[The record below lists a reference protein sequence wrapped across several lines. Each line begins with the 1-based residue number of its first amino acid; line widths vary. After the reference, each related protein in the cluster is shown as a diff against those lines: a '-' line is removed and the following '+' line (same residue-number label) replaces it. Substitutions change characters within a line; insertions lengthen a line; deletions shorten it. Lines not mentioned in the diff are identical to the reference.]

1 MIAEAPIDAMS
12 IAAIEQLRPDSL
24 YVATGGAMGPATL
37 TALEAICAQ
46 LAARPGSVVE
56 SAADANRAGDRY
68 AERHA
73 EIARV
78 AGVAF
83 RRLRP
88 PEGLDWN
95 DVQKQARGS

>member
-1 MIAEAPIDAMS
+1 
-12 IAAIEQLRPDSL
+12 
-24 YVATGGAMGPATL
+24 MGPGTL
-37 TALEAICAQ
+37 SALHTICAE
-46 LAARPGSVVE
+46 LATQPGSVVE

-73 EIARV
+73 DIARA
-78 AGVAF
+78 AGLTF

-95 DVQKQARGS
+95 DVQQGRR